1 MGIRNRERK
10 WSREKFT
17 VVVVKTVAEI
27 GGEGVGG
34 GGRRWEVSAHC
45 YVSACYIITK
55 EMTALFKNKIPPP
68 HPHFP

>member
-34 GGRRWEVSAHC
+34 GEVGGLC
-45 YVSACYIITK
+45 PLLC
-55 EMTALFKNKIPPP
+55 
-68 HPHFP
+68 